1 MEIDFWYILPHDH
14 IIFELISTAAQDTNL
29 NLEHDK
35 NSVK

>member
-14 IIFELISTAAQDTNL
+14 IIFELISTTAQGTNL
-29 NLEHDK
+29 NLEHYK